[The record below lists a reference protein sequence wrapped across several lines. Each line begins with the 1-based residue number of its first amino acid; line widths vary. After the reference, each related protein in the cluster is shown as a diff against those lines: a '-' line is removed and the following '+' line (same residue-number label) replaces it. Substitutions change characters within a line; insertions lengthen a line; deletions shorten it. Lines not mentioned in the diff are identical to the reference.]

1 MATVNVNFRLDKEVK
16 EEMEKACEDMGLT
29 MSAAFTI
36 FATTVVRERRIP
48 FAVTADPFYSEANM
62 HYLDQKM
69 SAYKNGTLN
78 TSEHG
83 LMDE

>member
-16 EEMEKACEDMGLT
+16 EEMEKVCEDMGLT

-36 FATTVVRERRIP
+36 FAKTVARERRIP
-48 FAVTADPFYSEANM
+48 FAVTADPFYSDTNM
-62 HYLDQKM
+62 AFIRRGV
-69 SAYKNGTLN
+69 SALN
-78 TSEHG
+78 AGRGSEHE